1 MASPGSACVGSDHG
15 CSSVLEALRDIA
27 VVSSYDAG
35 DTVYYEQIESR
46 YYYGIVRGAAR
57 KVIVLSE
64 GRRSIVE
71 FLMPGDLFGFGS
83 SFERLYSVEV
93 IAARTAIARYAC
105 PQIEELANRDP
116 LVARCIRSNVLES
129 LARSQ
134 WRAVLRGAKALEKV
148 SAFLMEMA
156 ERSGWETRD
165 EVVLPMSRYDVADYL
180 GVAVETV
187 SRALAQLQHRG
198 VISLRSPRHIRVV
211 SWAALSRLPF
221 GSEKPAGASVPA
233 AQARKAPLRGGRIT
247 L

>member
-1 MASPGSACVGSDHG
+1 MPSPGSACATGS
-15 CSSVLEALRDIA
+15 SSALEALRDLA
-27 VVSSYDAG
+27 VVSSYNAG
-35 DTVYYEQIESR
+35 DTVYYEQIESQ
-46 YYYGIVRGAAR
+46 YCYGIVRGAAR

-105 PQIEELANRDP
+105 LQIDELANRDP
-116 LVARCIRSNVLES
+116 LVARCIRTSVVES

-134 WRAVLRGAKALEKV
+134 WRAVLRGAKALDKV
-148 SAFLMEMA
+148 SAFLVEMG
-156 ERSGWETRD
+156 ERSGGETRD

-198 VISLRSPRHIRVV
+198 VISLRGPRHIRVV
-211 SWAALSRLPF
+211 SWAALSR
-221 GSEKPAGASVPA
+221 GANVPSA
-233 AQARKAPLRGGRIT
+233 RARKPPPRRARIA